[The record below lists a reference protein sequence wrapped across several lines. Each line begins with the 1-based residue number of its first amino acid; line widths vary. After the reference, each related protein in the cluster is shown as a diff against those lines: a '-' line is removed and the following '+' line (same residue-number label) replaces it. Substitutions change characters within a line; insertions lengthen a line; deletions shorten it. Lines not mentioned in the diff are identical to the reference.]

1 MRRSRIVAAGLAGT
15 VAALMAGCS
24 QQAETADCVDTRGNV
39 LPDSACQGYNGGSYG
54 GGYGGGGYG
63 GSGVVIVHSGG
74 GGHWVYGGNVVTS
87 GGGRHVSGGS
97 SSPSGDGAVSSRSG
111 ATVRGGFGRGG
122 GGHGGGGHGGG
133 E

>member
-24 QQAETADCVDTRGNV
+24 RQTETADCVDARGNV
-39 LPDSACQGYNGGSYG
+39 LPDSACQNYNQGYNQGYNG
-54 GGYGGGGYG
+54 GGYGGGG
-63 GSGVVIVHSGG
+63 VVIVNGGG

-87 GGGRHVSGGS
+87 GGGRRISGGS
-97 SSPSGDGAVSSRSG
+97 SSPSGDGEVSSRSG
-111 ATVRGGFGRGG
+111 TSVRGGFGGSAEGHG
-122 GGHGGGGHGGG
+122 GGHGAG